1 MDQIKIA
8 ILDDHQVVVD
18 GIRSLLHGAEP
29 FEIIGWANTER
40 DLILLLE
47 QQDTDLLILDM
58 FLPKPEGIGIMK
70 SVLARWP
77 NILVLV
83 MSGNSEEELL
93 FSAFNAGAS
102 AFLGKD
108 VSREEL
114 LLALHTVL
122 KNEKYI
128 AKSLESNLS
137 RNFMRKA
144 TMGDPY
150 ASHKAGNLSKR
161 EIETMLLLCEGLS
174 YKEIGHQLEISARTV
189 ETHKNN
195 ILEKLGLHT
204 TIDLVK
210 YAIKNKMI
218 EL

>member
-1 MDQIKIA
+1 MDKIKIA

-29 FEIIGWANTER
+29 FKIMGSANTESE
-40 DLILLLE
+40 LISLLE
-47 QQDTDLLILDM
+47 QQTADLLILDM
-58 FLPKPEGIGIMK
+58 FLPKPDGIGVMK

-77 NILVLV
+77 NILVVV

-114 LLALHTVL
+114 HLALHTVL
-122 KNEKYI
+122 KSEKYI

-144 TMGDPY
+144 SAGDPY
-150 ASHKAGNLSKR
+150 AFHKASNLSKR

-174 YKEIGHQLEISARTV
+174 YKEIGIQLEISARTV